1 MEIKTT
7 LPKPYSDKQRL
18 DFIVLNNHVL
28 GYEIQETASSLE
40 AWGYTQEE
48 IEEQNK
54 QQRNAEIDSKIKEL
68 EQESVK
74 EILYGNEENIKVYQD
89 VINGLIATK
98 NSLEDI

>member
-1 MEIKTT
+1 MEIKNK
-7 LPKPYSDKQRL
+7 LEKPYTDKQRM
-18 DFIVLNNHVL
+18 DFIVVNNHQL
-28 GYEIQETASSLE
+28 GYEIRETSEALE

-48 IEEQNK
+48 QEEQEK
-54 QQRNAEIDSKIKEL
+54 QRRNSEIDSKIKEL